1 MSVERGTTARCAAM
15 GATLD
20 FTKAEA
26 VAAVAAVATVATV
39 AAHRD
44 IRTLVRSACFAGA
57 CVAGM
62 MTLAGCRAAATPVEP
77 DPRPV
82 RIEMVKVAPGDP
94 GVRYSANIAPQTQV
108 PLAFKVGGYISEILQ
123 RPGADKRPRDVQQG
137 DVVQQG
143 TVLAR
148 VSPTDYSARV
158 DQSRAGVAGA
168 EAAAVKARADF
179 ERASRLF
186 ETQSLTKPELDTARA
201 ARDSAESRLSAAQA
215 ETKLA
220 EIALH
225 DTSLSMPLNGI
236 VLERRIERG
245 ALVAPGGVGFIVGN
259 MRSVKAVFGVPDMIA
274 PQMMLGTPLPIRSDA
289 LPNRIFPGRV
299 TAVSPAADPQSR
311 VFSIEVTVPNQE
323 EALRPGMVATVE
335 VHHPSPAR
343 TSGIPAVPLAAVVK
357 QPQSGQSGQS
367 VERGQAGQPSQ
378 ATPSG
383 QAAQAGGYAVF
394 VVEDAGGK
402 AIARLR
408 PVVLGDVTG
417 NTVIAASGLR
427 VGERV
432 IVSGATLVHD
442 GEPVRIVP

>member
-1 MSVERGTTARCAAM
+1 MSARTIWRGDPRAA
-15 GATLD
+15 GAPGFANAVAKTLGV
-20 FTKAEA
+20 A
-26 VAAVAAVATVATV
+26 VCLAAAVAAMV
-39 AAHRD
+39 
-44 IRTLVRSACFAGA
+44 
-57 CVAGM
+57 M
-62 MTLAGCRAAATPVEP
+62 LAGCRAAATPVEP
-77 DPRPV
+77 EPRPV
-82 RIEMVKVAPGDP
+82 RIETVKVAPGDP

-108 PLAFKVGGYISEILQ
+108 PLAFKVGGYISDILQ

-186 ETQSLTKPELDTARA
+186 ETQSLTRPELDTARA
-201 ARDSAESRLSAAQA
+201 ARDSAESRLTAAQA

-245 ALVAPGGVGFIVGN
+245 TLIAPGGVGFIVGN
-259 MRSVKAVFGVPDMIA
+259 MRSVKAVFGVPDVIA
-274 PQMMLGTPLPIRSDA
+274 PQMMLGAPLPIRTDA

-335 VHHPSPAR
+335 VRHQNPAR
-343 TSGIPAVPLAAVVK
+343 AAGSPAVPLAAVVK
-357 QPQSGQSGQS
+357 QPQSGQSG
-367 VERGQAGQPSQ
+367 
-378 ATPSG
+378 
-383 QAAQAGGYAVF
+383 YAVF

-402 AIARLR
+402 TIARLR